1 MGAPAEST
9 GSSYDNFYKEF
20 DSPLMQRIR
29 LEAYGRDIGQH
40 SWVTAEEL
48 EDYIPRLEL
57 SRTSHF
63 LDLGSG
69 PCGPLTFIT
78 ALVGCH
84 CSGIDLSS
92 KAISA
97 GRARVASLGL
107 DGLVTL
113 READLNEPMPFVS
126 GSFDAVISLDVVLH
140 LRDRLEIFREVAR
153 VLIPGGRFL
162 FTDAGVITGA
172 ISDEEIQLRAIH
184 GNTQFVPT
192 GFNERLLELAGLR
205 LVDRNDRTTS
215 MLKNASGRLAAR
227 LAHRAELE
235 RVEGSTYFE
244 HQQRYLETVVGLSQR
259 AALSRMMYLAE
270 SRPAL

>member
-9 GSSYDNFYKEF
+9 GSIYDNFYKEF

-48 EDYIPRLEL
+48 EEYIPRLEL

-63 LDLGSG
+63 LDLGCG

-259 AALSRMMYLAE
+259 AALSRMMFLAE